1 MFKDVR
7 RRGNTKT
14 IGLRISEETLAQ
26 VHKVSNKRLS
36 DFESLYGLDLSEG
49 STLMRL
55 AISHLLQNP
64 PTKSSQ
70 ESLIIACK
78 DDDTFAR
85 FLKNIVGEIAAK

>member
-1 MFKDVR
+1 MS
-7 RRGNTKT
+7 
-14 IGLRISEETLAQ
+14 L
-26 VHKVSNKRLS
+26 VHKVSKQKLS
-36 DFESLYGLDLSEG
+36 AFESTYGLDLNEG

-64 PTKSSQ
+64 PTKETV

-78 DDDTFAR
+78 DDDTFGK